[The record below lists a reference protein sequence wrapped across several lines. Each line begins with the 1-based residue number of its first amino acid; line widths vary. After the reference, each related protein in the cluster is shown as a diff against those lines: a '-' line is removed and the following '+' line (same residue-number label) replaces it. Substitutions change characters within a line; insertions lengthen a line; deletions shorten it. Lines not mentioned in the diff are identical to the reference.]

1 MLMTVGRRAPLRPS
15 VEARSDIV
23 VPVFT
28 AYDVHTEAQ
37 GRRAAELLAAA
48 GYTATFHNYPVT
60 PFYVDIEHDG
70 ELAAQAHDIVLGVDP
85 EAVGITRPVR

>member
-1 MLMTVGRRAPLRPS
+1 MLMTVRRTAPLGPGAG
-15 VEARSDIV
+15 ARSDIV

-37 GRRAAELLAAA
+37 GRRASELLAAA
-48 GYTATFHNYPVT
+48 GYTATFRNYPVT
-60 PFYVDIEHDG
+60 LYYVDIEHEG

-85 EAVGITRPVR
+85 AAVGITRPVR